1 LENLIGRQPDRVFES
16 FGLQELVDL
25 RVREGGIGA
34 EVAAFELTSVAG
46 HDRLNHLL
54 PTVRRM
60 NVAGTKRGAFQI
72 AELIEHEQR
81 MIAGASEVAVVGGA
95 FLITVGWADTR
106 IHVEHDC
113 PRRLAGMNA
122 VDPMPGEVGERDEVL
137 TTREPLRLEAP
148 HLAG

>member
-1 LENLIGRQPDRVFES
+1 
-16 FGLQELVDL
+16 
-25 RVREGGIGA
+25 
-34 EVAAFELTSVAG
+34 
-46 HDRLNHLL
+46 
-54 PTVRRM
+54 
-60 NVAGTKRGAFQI
+60 
-72 AELIEHEQR
+72 